1 MIRVFLASVI
11 CLFALAVPAFADT
24 RQVYTISNVP
34 VDESAPSVIEARQKA
49 MATARV
55 VAARRLI
62 KKLTLAEDRATATG
76 LQIDSEIANRLAAAV
91 DVQEETAGAGRYR
104 GTLAVVLNPRM
115 VRAFLDDAKVPYVD
129 TQGPLGLMVPIA
141 SNLAIEDEWRI
152 ALGERNDSSLSPYV
166 TANGLAYTADTD
178 WSVLSVEA
186 SSQRA
191 RRGVLAE
198 LKGRDGA
205 WRVALSTV
213 TAAGTE
219 AVGTT
224 SPQPTLEAAA
234 DAAATYMGE
243 AWKRASIVR
252 SGTRTR
258 RQANVRYTSLAEW
271 NTLRGALVRS
281 PLVSEFQIN
290 AIARD
295 GAMIT
300 FSYAGEPPRLQN
312 DLLQRGVALN
322 EQAGAWVLTSAVS
335 AN

>member
-1 MIRVFLASVI
+1 MIRVALASLL
-11 CLFALAVPAFADT
+11 CLFTFAAPALADT
-24 RQVYTISNVP
+24 RQVYTIRDVP
-34 VDESAPSVIEARQKA
+34 VDESAPTVIEARQKA
-49 MATARV
+49 MATAKV
-55 VAARRLI
+55 IAARRLI
-62 KKLTLAEDRATATG
+62 KKLTLAQDRASSAG
-76 LQIDSEIANRLAAAV
+76 LQIDSEIAERMAAAV

-104 GTLAVVLNPRM
+104 GTLAVVLNPRV
-115 VRAFLDDAKVPYVD
+115 VRAFLDQADVPFVD

-141 SNLAIEDEWRI
+141 ATLPLEDEWRM
-152 ALGERNDSSLSPYV
+152 ALGERNANALSPYV
-166 TANGLAYTADTD
+166 TSNGLAYTADTD

-191 RRGVLAE
+191 RRGVIAE
-198 LKGRDGA
+198 LKGRAGG
-205 WRVALSTV
+205 WRVNVSTV
-213 TAAGTE
+213 TAVGTE
-219 AVGTT
+219 LVGTT
-224 SPQPTLEAAA
+224 APQPSLEGAAA
-234 DAAATYMGE
+234 AVTSLMDE
-243 AWKRASIVR
+243 AWKEASIVR
-252 SGTRTR
+252 DRTRTR

-300 FSYAGEPPRLQN
+300 FTYAGEPPRLQN

-322 EQAGAWVLTSAVS
+322 DRAGGWELTSAVS

>member
-1 MIRVFLASVI
+1 MIRVFLASMI
-11 CLFALAVPAFADT
+11 CLFSLTVPAFADT
-24 RQVYTISNVP
+24 RQVYTITDVP
-34 VDESAPSVIEARQKA
+34 VDESAPTVIQARQKA

-55 VAARRLI
+55 IAARRLI

-76 LQIDSEIANRLAAAV
+76 LQIDSAIAERMAAAV

-104 GTLAVVLNPRM
+104 GILAVVLNPRI
-115 VRAFLDDAKVPYVD
+115 VRAFLDDANVPYVD

-141 SNLAIEDEWRI
+141 DTLTLEDEWRI
-152 ALGERNDSSLSPYV
+152 ALGEGNYNSLSPYV
-166 TANGLAYTADTD
+166 TSNGLAYAADTD
-178 WSVLSVEA
+178 WSILSVEA

-191 RRGVLAE
+191 RRGVMAE

-213 TAAGTE
+213 TAVGTE
-219 AVGTT
+219 TVGTT
-224 SPQPTLEAAA
+224 APQPTLEAAA
-234 DAAATYMGE
+234 AAATAYLGE
-243 AWKRASIVR
+243 AWKQSSIVR
-252 SGTRTR
+252 DRTRTR

-290 AIARD
+290 ALARD
-295 GAMIT
+295 GALIT

>member
-1 MIRVFLASVI
+1 MIRVFLASMI
-11 CLFALAVPAFADT
+11 CLFSLAVPAFADT
-24 RQVYTISNVP
+24 RDVYTISNIP

-55 VAARRLI
+55 IAARRLI
-62 KKLTLAEDRATATG
+62 KKLTLAEDRSASAG
-76 LQIDSEIANRLAAAV
+76 LQIDSAVAESMAAAV

-104 GTLAVVLNPRM
+104 GVLAVVLNPRI
-115 VRAFLDDAKVPYVD
+115 VRAFLAEADVPYVD
-129 TQGPLGLMVPIA
+129 SQGPLGLMVPIA
-141 SNLAIEDEWRI
+141 SSLMLEDEWRT
-152 ALGERNDSSLSPYV
+152 ALGERNDGALSPYV
-166 TANGLAYTADTD
+166 TAFGPAYTAETD

-213 TAAGTE
+213 TAAGTVN
-219 AVGTT
+219 VGTT
-224 SPQPTLEAAA
+224 SPKPTLAAA
-234 DAAATYMGE
+234 AAAASTYMGE
-243 AWKRASIVR
+243 AWKQSSIVR
-252 SGTRTR
+252 SRTRTL

-271 NTLRGALVRS
+271 NTLRGAMVRS
-281 PLVSEFQIN
+281 PLVSEFQIK

-295 GAMIT
+295 GAMIS
-300 FSYAGEPPRLQN
+300 FAHVGEPARLQN

-322 EQAGAWVLTSAVS
+322 DKAGIWTLTSAVS
-335 AN
+335 GN